1 MLEILTKGG
10 KQKIGF
16 VLRED
21 VEILIAKARNVS
33 TNIKIL
39 FRDWLI
45 SLGFLYENTRIIET
59 RKETEFIDELS
70 DFLKAQNITDGIRQ
84 FRVLNYRIDYY
95 IPWLKLAVEYDE
107 NEHKNYSY
115 ERQEYRQL
123 EIEKELECEF
133 IRVSDNKSNAY
144 NIGLI
149 AKIICT

>member
-95 IPWLKLAVEYDE
+95 IP
-107 NEHKNYSY
+107 
-115 ERQEYRQL
+115 
-123 EIEKELECEF
+123 
-133 IRVSDNKSNAY
+133 
-144 NIGLI
+144 
-149 AKIICT
+149 